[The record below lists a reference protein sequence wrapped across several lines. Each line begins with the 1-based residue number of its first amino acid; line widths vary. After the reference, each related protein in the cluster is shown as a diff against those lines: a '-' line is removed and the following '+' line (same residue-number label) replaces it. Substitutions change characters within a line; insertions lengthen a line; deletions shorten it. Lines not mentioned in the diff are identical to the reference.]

1 MEAELARIS
10 NLPQKDKVRFLYP
23 SSTPPSSPLT
33 SLSLTQSQAY
43 SSLLSQT
50 LSSSSSLESDLGQW
64 LSVIVGS
71 DFPQIVARQVL
82 ADYVAK
88 VGEIQDREQ
97 RKEVMRRSL
106 EKLQPRVSSFEEQV
120 SRGGG
125 GRAPVDAG
133 GGDAHELTPIG
144 SQVCTL
150 REQYADLLEADEE
163 FPEAAKVLIGIP
175 LESGSRSDEY
185 KLKVYIRIVRL
196 FLEEEDSTS
205 ADTYFNR
212 ASLLAHS
219 AQDLET
225 QLQFKL
231 CQARMFDFS
240 RRFAEAASKY
250 HEISYVP
257 ALAEEERL
265 QALSAAI
272 ICAVLAPAGPT
283 RSRILSSLYRDE
295 RSSQTP
301 HSTILSKMFLDQMI
315 RPAEVSAFAA
325 SLQPHQLAQL
335 PPSQAVVISSSASAE
350 TGKQGPETVLDRAM
364 MEHNVLA
371 ASRVYNNITF
381 DGLGLL
387 LGLRPSAAEAMART
401 MIQQKRLRATLDQI
415 DGLIVFEVDAR
426 EGDGIVSNVVAAQ
439 AGAQD
444 QGTDLDK
451 DEAAGTAPATKRW
464 DLQIRQTLQ
473 LAENVAA
480 RCEALLAEGPPAVG
494 ATPA

>member
-10 NLPQKDKVRFLYP
+10 NLPQKDK
-23 SSTPPSSPLT
+23 
-33 SLSLTQSQAY
+33 SQAY

-106 EKLQPRVSSFEEQV
+106 EKLQPRVSSFEE
-120 SRGGG
+120 
-125 GRAPVDAG
+125 
-133 GGDAHELTPIG
+133 
-144 SQVCTL
+144 QVCTL

-301 HSTILSKMFLDQMI
+301 HSTILSKMFLDQMV

>member
-10 NLPQKDKVRFLYP
+10 NLPQKDK
-23 SSTPPSSPLT
+23 
-33 SLSLTQSQAY
+33 SQAY

-50 LSSSSSLESDLGQW
+50 LGSSSSLESDLGQW

-106 EKLQPRVSSFEEQV
+106 EKLQPRVSSFEE
-120 SRGGG
+120 
-125 GRAPVDAG
+125 
-133 GGDAHELTPIG
+133 
-144 SQVCTL
+144 QVCTL

-464 DLQIRQTLQ
+464 DMQIRQTLQ
-473 LAENVAA
+473 LAESVAA

>member
-10 NLPQKDKVRFLYP
+10 NLPQKDK
-23 SSTPPSSPLT
+23 
-33 SLSLTQSQAY
+33 SQAY

-50 LSSSSSLESDLGQW
+50 LSSSSSLESDLAQW
-64 LSVIVGS
+64 LSVIVAS

-97 RKEVMRRSL
+97 RKEVMRMSL
-106 EKLQPRVSSFEEQV
+106 DKLQPRVSSFEE
-120 SRGGG
+120 
-125 GRAPVDAG
+125 
-133 GGDAHELTPIG
+133 
-144 SQVCTL
+144 QVCTL

-175 LESGSRSDEY
+175 LESGSRPDEY

-250 HEISYVP
+250 HEISYVT

-272 ICAVLAPAGPT
+272 VCAVLAPAGPT

-295 RSSQTP
+295 RSAQTP
-301 HSTILSKMFLDQMI
+301 HSTILSKMYLDQMI
-315 RPAEVSAFAA
+315 RPAEVSSFAS

-350 TGKQGPETVLDRAM
+350 TGKKGPETVLDRAM

-401 MIQQKRLRATLDQI
+401 MIQQRRLRATLDQI
-415 DGLIVFEVDAR
+415 DGLIVFDVDSR
-426 EGDGIVSNVVAAQ
+426 DGDGIVSNVVAAQ

-444 QGTDLDK
+444 QGAELDK
-451 DEAAGTAPATKRW
+451 DEAAGAAPATKRW
-464 DLQIRQTLQ
+464 DMQIRQTLQ
-473 LAENVAA
+473 LAESVAA
-480 RCEALLAEGPPAVG
+480 RCEALLAEGPPTAE

>member
-10 NLPQKDKVRFLYP
+10 NLPQKDK
-23 SSTPPSSPLT
+23 
-33 SLSLTQSQAY
+33 SQAY
-43 SSLLSQT
+43 SSLLAQT
-50 LSSSSSLESDLGQW
+50 LSSSSSLESDLAQW
-64 LSVIVGS
+64 LSVIVAS

-97 RKEVMRRSL
+97 RKEVMRMSL
-106 EKLQPRVSSFEEQV
+106 DKLQPRVSSFEE
-120 SRGGG
+120 
-125 GRAPVDAG
+125 
-133 GGDAHELTPIG
+133 
-144 SQVCTL
+144 QVCTL

-175 LESGSRSDEY
+175 LESGSRPDEY

-250 HEISYVP
+250 HEISYVT

-272 ICAVLAPAGPT
+272 VCAVLAPAGPT

-295 RSSQTP
+295 RSAQTP
-301 HSTILSKMFLDQMI
+301 HSTILSKMYLDQMI
-315 RPAEVSAFAA
+315 RPAEVSSFAS
-325 SLQPHQLAQL
+325 SLQLHQLAQL

-350 TGKQGPETVLDRAM
+350 TGKKGPETVLDRAM

-401 MIQQKRLRATLDQI
+401 MIQQRRLRAMLDQI
-415 DGLIVFEVDAR
+415 DGLIVFDVDSR
-426 EGDGIVSNVVAAQ
+426 DGDGIVSNVVAAQ

-444 QGTDLDK
+444 QGAELDK
-451 DEAAGTAPATKRW
+451 DEAAGAAPATKRW
-464 DLQIRQTLQ
+464 DMQIRQTLQ
-473 LAENVAA
+473 LAESVAA
-480 RCEALLAEGPPAVG
+480 RCEALLAEGPPAAE